1 MSGIVLE
8 GVRKEFPGGVVAVKD
23 LSLEVDQGEFVVLVG
38 PSGCGKTT
46 TLRMVAGLEEVSS
59 GDVFIG
65 GKRVTDEPPR
75 SRDIA
80 MVFQNYAL
88 YAHMKVKDNIGFGLK
103 MSGNSKAEIRPRVLE
118 AAEILGITDLL
129 DRKPGQLSGGQR
141 QRVAMGRAIVREPA
155 AFLMDEPL
163 SNLDAKLRVEM
174 RAEIIGIQRRVNT
187 PTLYVTHDQIEAI
200 TMGDRVAILRD
211 GALEQLGSPDE
222 LYARPA
228 NTFVAG
234 FIGSPAMNLLAARLE
249 PGADGPVVSFC
260 GCRVPLTRPTLDRHP
275 HVRGGKPRE
284 VVLGIRPEDTSVRSA
299 PGDGHDAAFGVDVV
313 RTESVGAELIAYVRP
328 TQDFVPLGE
337 AVVTVNPELGGPD
350 DGGRNGGERGEAANS
365 SGARQGARD
374 GLLVARLDR
383 LAKLEEGG
391 SSRIGVDPDRLYL
404 FDSASGEAL

>member
-1 MSGIVLE
+1 
-8 GVRKEFPGGVVAVKD
+8 
-23 LSLEVDQGEFVVLVG
+23 
-38 PSGCGKTT
+38 
-46 TLRMVAGLEEVSS
+46 
-59 GDVFIG
+59 
-65 GKRVTDEPPR
+65 
-75 SRDIA
+75 

-103 MSGNSKAEIRPRVLE
+103 MSGLSKAEIRPRVME

-129 DRKPGQLSGGQR
+129 DRKPAQLSGGQR

-174 RAEIIGIQRRVNT
+174 RAEIITLQRRVST

-211 GALEQLGSPDE
+211 GALEQLGAPDE

-249 PGADGPVVSFC
+249 PGGEGPVVSFC
-260 GCRVPLTRPTLDRHP
+260 GCRVPLTQPTLDRHP
-275 HVRGGKPRE
+275 RITGGEPRE
-284 VVLGIRPEDTSVRSA
+284 VVLGIRPEDTSVRPSGDERDSA
-299 PGDGHDAAFGVDVV
+299 FAVDVI
-313 RTESVGAELIAYVRP
+313 RTESLGAELIAYVRP
-328 TQDFVPLGE
+328 REDFVPLGE
-337 AVVTVNPELGGPD
+337 AVVTVNPELSGSV
-350 DGGRNGGERGEAANS
+350 DGGGLGGDGGEDLES
-365 SGARQGARD
+365 PGARQGARY

-383 LAKLEEGG
+383 LAELKEGAT
-391 SSRIGVDPDRLYL
+391 SRIAVDPDRLYL
-404 FDSASGEAL
+404 FDSGSGDAL

>member
-8 GVRKEFPGGVVAVKD
+8 EVRKEFSGGVVAVDD
-23 LSLEVDQGEFVVLVG
+23 LSLEVAPGEFVVLVG

-46 TLRMVAGLEEVSS
+46 TLRMVAGLEEVTS
-59 GDVFIG
+59 GRVLIG
-65 GKRVTDEPPR
+65 GKLVTDEPPR

-88 YAHMKVKDNIGFGLK
+88 YAHMKVRDNIGFGLK
-103 MSGNSKAEIRPRVLE
+103 MSGLPKAEIRPRVQG

-129 DRKPGQLSGGQR
+129 DRKPAQLSGGQR
-141 QRVAMGRAIVREPA
+141 QRVAMGRAIVREPT

-174 RAEIIGIQRRVNT
+174 RAEITTLQRRVNT

-211 GALEQLGSPDE
+211 GALEQLGAPDE

-249 PGADGPVVSFC
+249 PGADRPAVSFC
-260 GCRVPLTRPTLDRHP
+260 GCTVPLTRATLDRHP
-275 HVRGGKPRE
+275 RIGRAEPRD
-284 VVLGIRPEDTSVRSA
+284 VVLGIRPEDTSVRPGA
-299 PGDGHDAAFGVDVV
+299 GDGRDPAFGVDVI
-313 RTESVGAELIAYVRP
+313 RTESLGAELIAYVRP
-328 TQDFVPLGE
+328 TADFVPIGD
-337 AVVTVNPELGGPD
+337 AVMTANPELSGGSE
-350 DGGRNGGERGEAANS
+350 DGSPSADQAADPASAGRQAA
-365 SGARQGARD
+365 RY

-383 LAKLEEGG
+383 LAALEEGG
-391 SSRIGVDPDRLYL
+391 SSRIAVDPDRLYL
-404 FDSASGEAL
+404 FDPDSGDAL

>member
-8 GVRKEFPGGVVAVKD
+8 EVRKEFPGGVVAVKD
-23 LSLEVDQGEFVVLVG
+23 LSLEVHQGEFLVLVG

-59 GDVFIG
+59 GEVFIG

-103 MSGNSKAEIRPRVLE
+103 MSGHSKGEIRPRVLE
-118 AAEILGITDLL
+118 AAEILGVTDLL

-174 RAEIIGIQRRVNT
+174 RAEIISIQRRVNT

-211 GALEQLGSPDE
+211 GALEQLGTPDE
-222 LYARPA
+222 LYAHPA

-275 HVRGGKPRE
+275 RIDRAAPRE
-284 VVLGIRPEDTSVRSA
+284 VVLGIRPEDTSVRA
-299 PGDGHDAAFGVDVV
+299 GVDGRDAAFGVDVV

-328 TQDFVPLGE
+328 TEDFVPLGE
-337 AVVTVNPELGGPD
+337 AVVTVNAELGGSGAD
-350 DGGRNGGERGEAANS
+350 ERNGGERGE
-365 SGARQGARD
+365 GRRGARD

-383 LAKLEEGG
+383 LARLEEGG
-391 SSRIGVDPDRLYL
+391 FSQIGVDPDRLYL